1 MAEVMKSIVQ
11 SVINSFGLAT
21 LLIVIMAAWCY
32 AFHKIKNNKTVERE
46 DKKSYL
52 AKIEHLELG
61 LCVLIGSSI
70 LLFYYPGFMYQ
81 RWGGSALAV
90 SILKI
95 VVMVVTV
102 QVIGYI
108 TLHLSDLALFV
119 YVKSVIQYHI
129 QFKVFSKSILFFST
143 WFVLCILIKRRYG
156 KIQALALQTLI
167 SFLSGILS
175 YYLFDFVFQ
184 NGVREMYYY
193 YYSNRWEL
201 SNVQKILF
209 LSIVTLV
216 FIAIFAGGLLIT
228 KKLLDMYIEN
238 IRTFSEKYKEIGRYL
253 LLMPLFFGLVL
264 LILDLF
270 QYERMYFGNNREF
283 LVTAVC
289 FVFFIG
295 IQIFYIRLLI
305 QTVRLKEHLQFQEL
319 EKESIERY
327 QQDMVRNMKEIREM
341 KHDLK
346 NVFLTMGGYVSRSN
360 DEELKAYYYEN
371 IAPFAGNEIRKND
384 LYVSLQEIA
393 NESLRAF
400 LYYKYLETQNNHLEF
415 QVMTFSDQS
424 FLPYVTS
431 TSDIIRIL
439 GIFIDNARE
448 ECAHMEAGS
457 VILMIKE
464 KEGELQISV
473 KNTVRKSVL
482 QSGIHVGTTSKGLG
496 RGNGLEI
503 VSKIIRKHDDIL
515 WNSYFKEDMFIQS
528 ISMHRRN

>member
-1 MAEVMKSIVQ
+1 MAEVMNSIVQ
-11 SVINSFGLAT
+11 SVIDSFGLAT
-21 LLIVIMAAWCY
+21 LLIVIMAVWCY
-32 AFHKIKNNKTVERE
+32 GFHKIENNKTVERE

-52 AKIEHLELG
+52 AKIERLELG

-70 LLFYYPGFMYQ
+70 LLFYYPGFVYQ

-95 VVMVVTV
+95 VIMVVTV

-119 YVKSVIQYHI
+119 FVMSVIQYYT
-129 QFKVFSKSILFFST
+129 QFKVFSKSIFFFST
-143 WFVLCILIKRRYG
+143 WFLLCILIKRRYG

-167 SFLSGILS
+167 SFLSAILS
-175 YYLFDFVFQ
+175 YNLFDFVYQ

-193 YYSNRWEL
+193 YSYRWEL

-209 LSIVTLV
+209 LSIITLV

-253 LLMPLFFGLVL
+253 LLMPLFFGSVL
-264 LILDLF
+264 LILEFF
-270 QYERMYFGNNREF
+270 QYEMMYFGNKREF
-283 LVTAVC
+283 LVSIVC

-295 IQIFYIRLLI
+295 VQIFYIRLLM

-371 IAPFAGNEIRKND
+371 IAPYAGNEIRKND

-400 LYYKYLETQNNHLEF
+400 LYYKYLEIQNNHQEF

-424 FLPYVTS
+424 FLPYVTN

-448 ECAHMEAGS
+448 ECEHMDAGS
-457 VILMIKE
+457 VILTIKE
-464 KEGELQISV
+464 KGGELQISV